1 MDLQKKTFTK
11 EIAGRK
17 LTLEVSKIAE
27 QANAAVMG
35 RYGDTTVL
43 ATVVMEDKDRDMGYM
58 PLMVDYEE
66 RFYAAGKI
74 LGSRFM
80 RREGRPS
87 NDAILSGRLIDRT
100 LRPLFDKRIRRPI
113 QVVVMVLS
121 YDGENDPDFISLAAA
136 STALSISDI
145 PWNGPVAGAR
155 VAKINDEFVI
165 NPTNKHDNNEDTY
178 KLDAF
183 FAGTAEHINMIEAA
197 CDESAEEDILESARK
212 AHETIKELVEFQK
225 EIVAEVGKQKIE
237 LQLRNPS
244 EKLVNSIKKFLA
256 GNLQDAIYAGDKTE
270 SSDRLKKVKEELNEA
285 LISEGFTEDELADVE
300 MLFEKEL
307 DDLVHKNV
315 LNDNRRPDGR
325 KLDEVRDLYSEV
337 GLLPRVHGS
346 AVFIRGK
353 TQALAVTTLAAPGSE
368 QLIEGIEYSGKKR
381 FMLHYNFPGFSVGE
395 AKPSRGPGRRDIGHG
410 TLAEKAI
417 IPLLPDKESFPY
429 TIRVVSDIL
438 SSNGSSSM
446 ATVSASSLSLMDA
459 GVPMKSSAAGIAMG
473 LITDSDGKYKI
484 LTDIQGPEDHY
495 GDMDLKIAGT
505 REGVN
510 AIQMDVKIKG
520 ITVEILKEAMEQA
533 KKARIHILDFTDSV
547 LGKSRQELSKYA
559 PRILS
564 IHIDPSRIGEVI
576 GPGGKMINGIIER
589 TGVLSIDI
597 DDDGTVFV
605 SADDPI
611 AAENAISE
619 VSAIVKELEVGEI
632 IEGEVVKLLEFGAI
646 VDLGGGKSGLLHVSE
661 LKNGFVKNVED
672 VLSVGDNV
680 RVKVVKMENGKVSLS
695 LKQVE
700 GVK

>member
-58 PLMVDYEE
+58 PLMFDYEE

-212 AHETIKELVEFQK
+212 AHETIKEMVEFQK

-270 SSDRLKKVKEELNEA
+270 SSDRLKKVKEEHPD
-285 LISEGFTEDELADVE
+285 LILLDLILPGINGFEILANVKENPKTSSIPVIVLSNLGQKEEIEKGINLGAIDYLIKAHFTPGEIVE
-300 MLFEKEL
+300 K
-307 DDLVHKNV
+307 
-315 LNDNRRPDGR
+315 
-325 KLDEVRDLYSEV
+325 
-337 GLLPRVHGS
+337 
-346 AVFIRGK
+346 I
-353 TQALAVTTLAAPGSE
+353 Q
-368 QLIEGIEYSGKKR
+368 
-381 FMLHYNFPGFSVGE
+381 
-395 AKPSRGPGRRDIGHG
+395 
-410 TLAEKAI
+410 
-417 IPLLPDKESFPY
+417 
-429 TIRVVSDIL
+429 DIL
-438 SSNGSSSM
+438 
-446 ATVSASSLSLMDA
+446 
-459 GVPMKSSAAGIAMG
+459 K
-473 LITDSDGKYKI
+473 
-484 LTDIQGPEDHY
+484 
-495 GDMDLKIAGT
+495 
-505 REGVN
+505 
-510 AIQMDVKIKG
+510 
-520 ITVEILKEAMEQA
+520 
-533 KKARIHILDFTDSV
+533 
-547 LGKSRQELSKYA
+547 
-559 PRILS
+559 
-564 IHIDPSRIGEVI
+564 
-576 GPGGKMINGIIER
+576 
-589 TGVLSIDI
+589 
-597 DDDGTVFV
+597 
-605 SADDPI
+605 
-611 AAENAISE
+611 
-619 VSAIVKELEVGEI
+619 
-632 IEGEVVKLLEFGAI
+632 
-646 VDLGGGKSGLLHVSE
+646 
-661 LKNGFVKNVED
+661 
-672 VLSVGDNV
+672 
-680 RVKVVKMENGKVSLS
+680 
-695 LKQVE
+695 
-700 GVK
+700 